1 MLLTRAFHYR
11 PACWAHARRASCHK
25 AKFFKI
31 WAFWAGARHQHLN
44 QVSGPGNHEE
54 EMAKKGL
61 FLLPKSEFWPIFR
74 KKLMDEAF
82 ASSADIGKAGEDQ
95 ALLYL
100 KRAGYRILDRNY
112 ANGKGIRLGEIDIIA
127 EKEEEIVFVEVKA
140 AFIDTGR
147 SERLPEWQ
155 ITPAKLRKME
165 KAAVLYL
172 KEKGLLG
179 REYSFDAVSVMFFP
193 GKEPEI
199 RHLDHIF
206 YT

>member
-1 MLLTRAFHYR
+1 MLGTRTSGA
-11 PACWAHARRASCHK
+11 CHK

-44 QVSGPGNHEE
+44 KAFGPGNHEE

-61 FLLPKSEFWPIFR
+61 FLLPKSDIWLIFR
-74 KKLMDEAF
+74 KKPMSEAF
-82 ASSADIGKAGEDQ
+82 ISSADIGKAGEDQ
-95 ALLYL
+95 ALFYL
-100 KRAGYRILDRNY
+100 EQAGYRILDRNY
-112 ANGKGIRLGEIDIIA
+112 ANEKGIRLGEIDIIA
-127 EKEEEIVFVEVKA
+127 EKEKKIVFVEVKA

-165 KAAVLYL
+165 KAATLYL
-172 KEKGLLG
+172 KEKRLLG
-179 REYSFDAVSVMFFP
+179 REYYFDAVSVTFFR